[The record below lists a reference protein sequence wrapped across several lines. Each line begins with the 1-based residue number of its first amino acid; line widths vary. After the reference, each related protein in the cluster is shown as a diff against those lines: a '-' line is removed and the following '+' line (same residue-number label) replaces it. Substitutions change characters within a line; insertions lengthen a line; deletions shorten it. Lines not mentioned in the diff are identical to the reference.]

1 MEQVRTVVLYGRA
14 LSLSAIGASLIA
26 RPGWQVEQIDAGL
39 PAPSERL
46 RELRPNAVLFDLA
59 AAHPEDIIPLLQELR
74 GLLLIGVDLV
84 NHQALVLSGDLP
96 SILTSD
102 DLIRLIEV
110 QPTESLTL
118 KGEIS

>member
-1 MEQVRTVVLYGRA
+1 MHHVRTVILYGRA
-14 LSLSAIGASLIA
+14 LSLSVIGATLVG
-26 RPGWQVEQIDAGL
+26 RPGWQVEQIDAAAIG
-39 PAPSERL
+39 AAERL
-46 RELRPNAVLFDLA
+46 RALRPHVVVFDLA
-59 AAHPEDIIPLLQELR
+59 AAQPDAIIALLQELS

-96 SILTSD
+96 TILTSD

-110 QPTESLTL
+110 QPTESPSL